1 MATDTAL
8 LVIDMQVGNV
18 GAAYQREAIVA
29 RLAGMVAAAR
39 AAGTPIVFIQHE
51 DDWLRPGVPEWQF
64 LPALTPAAGELVIR
78 YQNYVFTLAL
88 RFTKNRED
96 AEEVSQDIFIKA
108 YRALA
113 DFKGTSK
120 FSTWLYTIVNNTCI
134 TFLRKKRLQT
144 HSLDNEGVFEVAD
157 SQDSGLRAN
166 LVEQKSKVAMVNNAI
181 SLLNPDDAEII
192 TLFYKSEQSLE
203 EIAQILG
210 LETNTAKVR
219 LHRARTRLKEKMQQH
234 FSEEVK
240 DIYN

>member
-1 MATDTAL
+1 MEMSTGQNDNEIISKVLSGDQQAYAG
-8 LVIDMQVGNV
+8 LVN
-18 GAAYQREAIVA
+18 
-29 RLAGMVAAAR
+29 
-39 AAGTPIVFIQHE
+39 
-51 DDWLRPGVPEWQF
+51 
-64 LPALTPAAGELVIR
+64 R
-78 YQNYVFTLAL
+78 YQNYVFTLSL

-113 DFKGTSK
+113 DFKGNSK

-144 HSLDNEGVFEVAD
+144 HSLDKEGVFEVAD
-157 SQDSGLRAN
+157 NQDSGLRAN
-166 LVEQKSKVAMVNNAI
+166 LVEQKSRVAMVNEAI
-181 SLLNPDDAEII
+181 KMLNTDDAEII
-192 TLFYKSEQSLE
+192 TLFYKGEQSLD
-203 EIAQILG
+203 EIAQILR

-219 LHRARTRLKEKMQQH
+219 LHRARSRLKEKMEKY